1 MTTRHVTEGKKMETF
16 DDSDSSG
23 DCVLIPTC
31 DVTEAKKKETSDD
44 GDSGY
49 CVFVPSTGDPPA
61 TKRDDVSNVKG
72 NQCQTQKSSK
82 ANPTSQQRRQCFG
95 AFAPVAMDMQKGENA
110 SVVFQTAQNI
120 AHGLGFQITTKR
132 GRNNKNMT
140 LSCPASECLWNLPL
154 TNHQGT
160 WLGSCPLD
168 KRSKADFHHKN
179 PLQDGGGCVSLKLGV
194 SEASKLLHR
203 LDPHGNYAGLKFKQA
218 ASHFKLKTGVDV
230 SNAVAWRAMGQGSPE
245 DREQEWTSQFTKID
259 AWHDY
264 INGEFPGS
272 NCVAE
277 YHTYLDENGNVL
289 MDETGR
295 PLEYFHRSF
304 FTITSLR
311 QSAESSGC
319 DLIEIDGGHLSKNDL
334 KSYKILMLVM
344 GTGNLTNLIVGSAI
358 VPSENHADVSWFLQ
372 QMKSAG
378 WDFVLCNRMPY
389 ERMLAC
395 LSDDGTPLR
404 TALEVDVPN
413 ASHRLCLKHIE
424 NRLETLP
431 GRKLHVSTLMR
442 YLHAAAK
449 CSQEEESDIV
459 IRALRRVDPV
469 VANYV
474 ENKRPQWSLYTAVHQ
489 NLRTRGVVASN
500 KAENSMFL
508 TVDAR
513 NSEGVVGLEMRVAEL
528 MHDAYM
534 RTANTAVQISRESVR
549 SHAYLTPNAQAK
561 WRKSVEDSRHM
572 SIYKEHIPGES
583 YVIDSPAVPA
593 SLLNDFEQRCPVPMS
608 ASDQSMVDEL
618 RILRRRQISTNL
630 LQKQCGCG
638 KYQTHGWPC
647 PCAACAILS
656 HGNTSAGRNDPRFD
670 PSTREFVQSFF
681 SAELWSDSLSDAFP
695 HDGMRYQ
702 KPSWESLQERP
713 CVRPPLPI
721 GEHEGTN
728 YRRRRPQQNRFAGN
742 THADRHNAASRQH
755 VHHHRFG
762 RALASDP
769 NVCSR
774 CKCTSHT
781 EPRCLHERSAPAW
794 NAMTTAFSQKHG
806 KLWLCK
812 SSGGCDYLPTDV
824 QVRGL
829 KKAERQQN
837 ARPVLPSAGVVQRG
851 ARAENCHL
859 EACAE
864 ARQKEDDSLRPTIS
878 AFVRSHSS
886 SVAVPTVQNI
896 ARPYLEASHR
906 AQEKTTSVR
915 AGGMQ
920 AKLQAA
926 VLNKNYNAASC
937 KPWLEIQ
944 TAEEREW
951 LSRHTLN
958 YRSYPRKFLEDNFVY
973 GYYTDKGRGAP
984 TFKTVAEVREWIQ
997 TQDDLSLTR
1006 GWNPAFWTRFKFM
1019 NMPTLHVL
1027 PRQGTLHHE
1036 SKHAVCCTLPI
1047 LRRAGEGS
1055 EAGAGTP
1062 SGSGTGGRSGG
1073 AVSLRGVGGSVQA
1086 GQGVATEVGAR
1097 AGREDEVG
1105 SPPSVLNTRPLTDR
1119 QHLLTELANTSDND
1133 TRTRILQQLHAL
1145 TRHRQSQLDPKT

>member
-1 MTTRHVTEGKKMETF
+1 VKRGLQFSPQSARKKPDNKRTPQKMRRNRDASDKKQIMMSDHDVSMASGSQDESSGDSSEFLLGPRRAFMTTRHVTEGKKMETF

-44 GDSGY
+44 SDSGY

-61 TKRDDVSNVKG
+61 SKRDDVSNVKG

-179 PLQDGGGCVSLKLGV
+179 PLQDGGGCVPLKLGV

-474 ENKRPQWSLYTAVHQ
+474 ENKRP
-489 NLRTRGVVASN
+489 
-500 KAENSMFL
+500 
-508 TVDAR
+508 
-513 NSEGVVGLEMRVAEL
+513 
-528 MHDAYM
+528 
-534 RTANTAVQISRESVR
+534 
-549 SHAYLTPNAQAK
+549 
-561 WRKSVEDSRHM
+561 
-572 SIYKEHIPGES
+572 
-583 YVIDSPAVPA
+583 
-593 SLLNDFEQRCPVPMS
+593 
-608 ASDQSMVDEL
+608 
-618 RILRRRQISTNL
+618 
-630 LQKQCGCG
+630 
-638 KYQTHGWPC
+638 
-647 PCAACAILS
+647 
-656 HGNTSAGRNDPRFD
+656 
-670 PSTREFVQSFF
+670 
-681 SAELWSDSLSDAFP
+681 
-695 HDGMRYQ
+695 
-702 KPSWESLQERP
+702 
-713 CVRPPLPI
+713 
-721 GEHEGTN
+721 
-728 YRRRRPQQNRFAGN
+728 
-742 THADRHNAASRQH
+742 
-755 VHHHRFG
+755 
-762 RALASDP
+762 
-769 NVCSR
+769 
-774 CKCTSHT
+774 
-781 EPRCLHERSAPAW
+781 
-794 NAMTTAFSQKHG
+794 
-806 KLWLCK
+806 
-812 SSGGCDYLPTDV
+812 
-824 QVRGL
+824 
-829 KKAERQQN
+829 
-837 ARPVLPSAGVVQRG
+837 
-851 ARAENCHL
+851 
-859 EACAE
+859 
-864 ARQKEDDSLRPTIS
+864 
-878 AFVRSHSS
+878 
-886 SVAVPTVQNI
+886 
-896 ARPYLEASHR
+896 
-906 AQEKTTSVR
+906 
-915 AGGMQ
+915 
-920 AKLQAA
+920 
-926 VLNKNYNAASC
+926 
-937 KPWLEIQ
+937 
-944 TAEEREW
+944 
-951 LSRHTLN
+951 
-958 YRSYPRKFLEDNFVY
+958 
-973 GYYTDKGRGAP
+973 
-984 TFKTVAEVREWIQ
+984 
-997 TQDDLSLTR
+997 
-1006 GWNPAFWTRFKFM
+1006 
-1019 NMPTLHVL
+1019 
-1027 PRQGTLHHE
+1027 
-1036 SKHAVCCTLPI
+1036 
-1047 LRRAGEGS
+1047 
-1055 EAGAGTP
+1055 
-1062 SGSGTGGRSGG
+1062 
-1073 AVSLRGVGGSVQA
+1073 
-1086 GQGVATEVGAR
+1086 
-1097 AGREDEVG
+1097 
-1105 SPPSVLNTRPLTDR
+1105 
-1119 QHLLTELANTSDND
+1119 
-1133 TRTRILQQLHAL
+1133 
-1145 TRHRQSQLDPKT
+1145 